1 MFLSVVFHIVINF
14 SLVFAVVLRRLTG
27 QEECFR
33 LQLSSPQSSLRALPV
48 FLKCACGPVRAHF
61 SGISGPFGVQDQSL
75 TALSAFHCTFFFWL
89 CCATCGVSVPQPGI
103 EPGSSAVQACSP
115 NCWMAVGVPS
125 LHSLA

>member
-75 TALSAFHCTFFFWL
+75 TALSAFHCTFFFFG
-89 CCATCGVSVPQPGI
+89 C
-103 EPGSSAVQACSP
+103 AVQLVGSQFP
-115 NCWMAVGVPS
+115 NRELNLGPPRCKLAVLTAGWQWEFP
-125 LHSLA
+125 HCTP